1 MRARR
6 RHAVAALALLAAA
19 TLTACGSQLDPDEVS
34 SAGGGTGQSG
44 TLTGDQGAG
53 TTGDGTQTGTG
64 GDSTGSTAGASGA
77 TGDDTGGSGST
88 GGGTGGTGTG
98 GTGGTGDTQGDG
110 ENAADGGTKAGS
122 CDGFKNGTGI
132 TDDKITLGN
141 ASDISGPVPG
151 IFESSQLAT
160 RAYIEYF
167 NSTSDICGRKLALTL
182 YDSRSDAGANQQ
194 AYTKACSEVFAMV
207 GSMSAFDSGGVTEAQ
222 NCGLPDIRS
231 TTTSPER
238 TSCSVCFAT
247 QAVNPKIVNGG
258 YVKYLSAN
266 QKDATQHVGLLYI
279 NAGSA
284 APNAA
289 YFKSAWEKAGW
300 KVDVFAGIDV
310 SEFNYSSYVQQLKD
324 KGVKLVSYVGPY
336 QNTVKLQQAMQQQAY
351 EPDVYLQDATIYDEG
366 YVESAGSVAKN
377 TYVYA
382 TTDLFDNY
390 KNKEMALYRSWLNQ
404 VSPGAVPN
412 YYGLYSWSAA
422 RLFVENAIAL
432 GGKLDRAG
440 IVAAMKSVKDWTGNG
455 LHVPQQ
461 VGAKVTANCASIF
474 KLDNGKWSK
483 ISGNAY
489 VCGDRIQA
497 G

>member
-1 MRARR
+1 MRRANR
-6 RHAVAALALLAAA
+6 VAPAGVALVLALFLA
-19 TLTACGSQLDPDEVS
+19 ACGSNLDPDDVQGLGS
-34 SAGGGTGQSG
+34 NGTAQDGTG
-44 TLTGDQGAG
+44 D
-53 TTGDGTQTGTG
+53 TGTG
-64 GDSTGSTAGASGA
+64 D
-77 TGDDTGGSGST
+77 
-88 GGGTGGTGTG
+88 TGTG
-98 GTGGTGDTQGDG
+98 DTGTGDTGTGDTGTGDTGTGDTGTGDTGAGDTGTGDTGSDGGTQGDG
-110 ENAADGGTKAGS
+110 ENAADGGTKGAS
-122 CDGFKNGTGI
+122 CDGFKNSTGI

-151 IFESSQLAT
+151 IFESAQQAT
-160 RAYIEYF
+160 RAYIDYF
-167 NSTSDICGRKLALTL
+167 NSTSDICGRKLALSL

-247 QAVNPKIVNGG
+247 QAVNPAYVNGG
-258 YVKYLSAN
+258 YVKYFSA
-266 QKDATQHVGLLYI
+266 KEPEATQHVGLLYI

-289 YFKSAWEKAGW
+289 YFKSAWERAGW

-324 KGVKLVSYVGPY
+324 KGVELVSYVGPY

-351 EPDVYLQDATIYDEG
+351 EPEVFLQDATIYDSG

-377 TYVYA
+377 TYVYS
-382 TTDLFDNY
+382 TTDLFDNF
-390 KNKEMALYRSWLNQ
+390 KNKEMALYRSWLDQ

-412 YYGLYSWSAA
+412 YYGLYAWSAT
-422 RLFVENAIAL
+422 RLFVEKAVAL

-461 VGAKVTANCASIF
+461 VGSKLTANCAAIF
-474 KLDNGKWSK
+474 QLSGGKWSK
-483 ISGNAY
+483 ISGSGY
-489 VCGDRIQA
+489 VCGDRIKA
-497 G
+497 N